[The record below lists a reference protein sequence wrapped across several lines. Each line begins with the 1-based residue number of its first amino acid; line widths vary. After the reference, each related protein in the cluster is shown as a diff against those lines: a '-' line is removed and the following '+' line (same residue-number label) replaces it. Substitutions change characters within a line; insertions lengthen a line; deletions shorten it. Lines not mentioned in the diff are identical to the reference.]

1 MAFSFN
7 QLDNIGMKTISP
19 SYFRNGVPVGMWVT
33 ELTSSITRRLF
44 AVVMFAV
51 VMFLLGII
59 SAPIAAQAQQPND
72 ASPVVLP
79 GHRYDLPATLI
90 TAAQIEA
97 HKKNMMGAKLTDV
110 PMNMVKSGGGRDD
123 HQVGISIV
131 NRYKG
136 QKNPNYAVHD
146 DVAEAYYVLEGK
158 GHMKLGGKITDW
170 KRRPVSQGNGQ
181 GSAGT
186 TAVGAQ
192 DVTIAKGDVL
202 IIPAGTPH
210 KWENAD
216 EFTSYVVVRIDP
228 DGVAPLLALGTAKFV
243 QE

>member
-1 MAFSFN
+1 
-7 QLDNIGMKTISP
+7 MKTILP
-19 SYFRNGVPVGMWVT
+19 SHVRNGVPVSVNQFKHSTTLRLVAAGM
-33 ELTSSITRRLF
+33 L
-44 AVVMFAV
+44 
-51 VMFLLGII
+51 LLGI
-59 SAPIAAQAQQPND
+59 SAPIATQAQRPND
-72 ASPVVLP
+72 PSPVMLP
-79 GHRYDLPATLI
+79 GHHYDLPATLI

-97 HKKNMMGAKLTDV
+97 HKKNMISAKLTDI
-110 PMNMVKSGGGRDD
+110 PMNMVKAGGLNDK
-123 HQVGISIV
+123 HQFGISIV
-131 NRYKG
+131 NRYKD

-146 DVAEAYYVLEGK
+146 DVAEVYYVLEGK
-158 GHMKLGGKITDW
+158 GHMKMGGKITDW

-192 DVTIAKGDVL
+192 DFTIAKGDVL

-210 KWENAD
+210 KWESSD

-228 DGVAPLLALGTAKFV
+228 DGVAPLMALGTAKFA

>member
-1 MAFSFN
+1 
-7 QLDNIGMKTISP
+7 MKTISP
-19 SYFRNGVPVGMWVT
+19 FYFRNGVPVGMWAT
-33 ELTSSITRRLF
+33 AFTYSITWRL
-44 AVVMFAV
+44 FAV
-51 VMFLLGII
+51 VMFLLGI

-72 ASPVVLP
+72 PSPVVLP

-97 HKKNMMGAKLTDV
+97 HKKNMIGAKLTDV

-123 HQVGISIV
+123 HQFGISIV

-146 DVAEAYYVLEGK
+146 DVAEVYYVLEGK

-170 KRRPVSQGNGQ
+170 KRRPVSQGNGK

-210 KWENAD
+210 KWEDAD

-228 DGVAPLLALGTAKFV
+228 DGVAPLMALGTAKFV